1 MEAKQYKEFW
11 NLIDFLHDNELLE
24 FILLIGSWAEYLYAQ
39 SGLLPGFRE
48 NLRTLDVDFLIKN
61 KGKPSKP
68 INLMAI
74 AKKAGYTID
83 RDVLEGTT
91 KFYTSGLMEV
101 EFIIEQKGKGI
112 NSVIETNLGVNA
124 EALRHV
130 GLLKSQA
137 TQIKMFGYTINV
149 PIPEAYVIHKIII
162 NQSRGVKA
170 EKDKQAIFALIP
182 YLNQEKF
189 QAVLEQVSKKERK
202 TSIDFL
208 KMHGYL

>member
-11 NLIDFLHDNELLE
+11 NLIDFLHENELLE
-24 FILLIGSWAEYLYAQ
+24 FILLIGSWAEYIYAQ
-39 SGLLPGFRE
+39 SGLLPGFTE

-61 KGKPSKP
+61 KGKPNKP

-74 AKKAGYTID
+74 AKEAGYTID

-91 KFYTSGLMEV
+91 KLYTSGLMEV

-112 NSVIETNLGVNA
+112 SSVLETNLGVNA

-130 GLLKSQA
+130 GLLKNHA
-137 TQIKMFGYTINV
+137 TEIKIFGYKINV

-170 EKDKQAIFALIP
+170 EKDRQAIFALMP
-182 YLNQEKF
+182 YLDKEKF
-189 QAVLEQVSKKERK
+189 QAILEQVSKKERK
-202 TSIDFL
+202 ISHDFQ
-208 KMHGYL
+208 KMYGYL